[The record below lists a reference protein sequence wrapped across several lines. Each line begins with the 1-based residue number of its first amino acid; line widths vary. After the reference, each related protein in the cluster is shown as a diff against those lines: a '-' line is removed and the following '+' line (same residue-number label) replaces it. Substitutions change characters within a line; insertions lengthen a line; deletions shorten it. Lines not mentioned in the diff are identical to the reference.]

1 VAEKVWQVTYRH
13 DPCPLPCLS
22 SDGRVFFSPRVGSM
36 SGLVAYESCDTLP
49 AGWIG
54 DTACPSAAG
63 IDMASTESVSSPFC

>member
-1 VAEKVWQVTYRH
+1 
-13 DPCPLPCLS
+13 
-22 SDGRVFFSPRVGSM
+22 M

-63 IDMASTESVSSPFC
+63 IDMASTESVSSPFSNGFLSHVPAMS